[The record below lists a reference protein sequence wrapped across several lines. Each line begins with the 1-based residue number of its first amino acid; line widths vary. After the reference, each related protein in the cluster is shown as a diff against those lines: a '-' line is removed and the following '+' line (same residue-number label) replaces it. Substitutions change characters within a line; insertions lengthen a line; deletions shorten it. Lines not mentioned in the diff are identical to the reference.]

1 MIKMTEYNL
10 FDFDLNGLREVMA
23 QSCNLWDFDLERYR
37 KLITQTDIGGGFAS
51 LDTEHHE

>member
-1 MIKMTEYNL
+1 MTEYNL